1 MQRVTEA
8 GAIAVR
14 CDHETPQILVV
25 TAKKDPSQWIFPK
38 GHIKPDENAEAAA
51 IRELREE
58 GGVEGELLEF
68 VGVLEFTSGDEEVFA
83 IYYLIAYSN
92 EIETDEFRERRWCGL
107 DEALELLTFD
117 DAKQLLAENARPL
130 IEKYVD

>member
-14 CDHETPQILVV
+14 CDKEIPQILVV

-38 GHIKPDENAEAAA
+38 GHIEPDENAEAAA
-51 IRELREE
+51 VRELREE
-58 GGVEGELLEF
+58 GGVEGELLGF
-68 VGVLEFTSGDEEVFA
+68 VGVLEFTTGDEEIFA

-92 EIETDEFRERRWCGL
+92 EIETDELRERRWCGL

-130 IEKYVD
+130 IEKYAG